1 MNQVSYKDW
10 LPLPPSLSTHG
21 PAIDQLIMVIHYV
34 MAVLFVGWGI
44 FFIYCMIRFR
54 QRSGHQASY
63 EPVKGTFAKFV
74 EVGVIIAEAV
84 LLINLSM
91 PAWASYKHVPPGKDA
106 LQVRIFGEQF
116 LWNFQ
121 YPGKDGIF
129 GKRDIKYID
138 DVSNFI
144 GLDPNDP
151 NGKDDIVSTNLFH
164 FPVGRTVVARISSK
178 DVIHSFNINVLRVKQ
193 DAIPGMEIPIWFQ
206 ATKTGQY
213 DIACAQLCGNSH
225 FKMQG
230 FAYIDTPEEFAKWMS
245 EKESE
250 LQGVSQ

>member
-1 MNQVSYKDW
+1 MNPVSYKDW
-10 LPLPPSLSTHG
+10 LPLPPDFSTHAA
-21 PAIDQLIMVIHYV
+21 AIDHLIIVVHYI
-34 MAVLFVGWGI
+34 MAFLFVGWGI
-44 FFIYCMIRFR
+44 FFVYCLVRFR
-54 QRSGHQASY
+54 KRAGHQASY
-63 EPVKGTFAKFV
+63 HPVKGNFAKFI
-74 EVGVIIAEAV
+74 EVGIIIAEAI

-91 PAWASYKHVPPGKDA
+91 PAWASYKRVPPEADA
-106 LQVRIFGEQF
+106 LTVRVVAEQF
-116 LWNFQ
+116 LWNFH

-129 GKRDIKYID
+129 GKTNIKYID

-151 NGKDDIVSTNLFH
+151 HGKDDIVSPNLFH
-164 FPVGRTVVARISSK
+164 IPVGRTIIARITSK
-178 DVIHSFNINVLRVKQ
+178 DVIHSFNVNVMRVKQ
-193 DAIPGMEIPIWFQ
+193 DAIPGMEIPVWFK
-206 ATKTGQY
+206 AIKTGQH

-230 FAYIDTPEEFAKWMS
+230 FIYIDTPEEFAKWMS